1 MLRFILGTGGAGKTA
16 YIYNKIKE
24 LVLNGE
30 KDVIM
35 LVPDQSSFETEKAFL
50 NLLGARL
57 CKNVS
62 VFGFDGMC
70 RHVFQQTRSIPANA
84 IDNGTRAVLMNL
96 ALEQLDDK
104 LNLLKTKRPRAV
116 AEMLLETL
124 SECKKSCITTEMLRR
139 AAENV
144 SDETLRSKLN
154 ETALALDT
162 FEALLSQSYID
173 PLDYLERLKLIL
185 SENEEIF
192 KNKVLFVDSF
202 SGFSTVQLEI
212 IRILL
217 NRCREV
223 NISLTLDPVSAMT
236 DEVFRV
242 SHDTLDQIKAIAK
255 RDGVDIK
262 APVKLTV
269 PLRFEND
276 ELRALAKGVFRR
288 RPETVSE
295 DPENITLY
303 SASDYYDECEYIAR
317 RIKRLIIEKGYYY
330 NDISVICRD
339 LKNYRGILDVIFE
352 KYEIPFFMD
361 AHHEISVKPVIRFID
376 SLFRLIIDGFSR
388 EDLLSLMKTGLTSCS
403 SDDISAFEN
412 YVYIWNLSGKALC
425 EPFMLHPRGF
435 SDEFTDKDK
444 EAIDSI
450 ERTRIAVAQP
460 IIEFRQNCK
469 GKTGREI
476 TKLLYRLLETLKVPD
491 TLGVMYDALEENV
504 EKGMGAEQIRV
515 WGLLM
520 DALDKTVAAVGD
532 MSLSIER
539 YYELLSIQIS
549 NIEFSQIPQTLDCVT
564 VTTAQRVRTGSQK
577 AAFLIGCID
586 GEFPAVPHTSG
597 LFSGYEIKQLLLN
610 DITLS
615 DDFTYIAN
623 LETYMAYCAA
633 VSPSERLYASFPMM
647 NMDGTKLKP
656 SVIFTEIAKV
666 FPDIRVTDRFD
677 YDTRLDSM
685 LALTPAFEEY
695 ARSLSENAT
704 TLNGLDEF
712 FRENS
717 KYSAGSRAVTRAL
730 AREPFKIENTE
741 NARLLFGE
749 NLTVSASQVE
759 KFSLCRFSY
768 FCNYGLRVRERRK
781 AEINPMEY
789 GTLVHYILELFFTKY
804 KKDEYSKLDRDE
816 IYDFIRSSVSEYLEG
831 YFGGSESKESSFLYR
846 LDVLCSHLLLMLTHI
861 IEELCQSDFDVA
873 DCELKIGGDIPAYTV
888 SLPTG
893 QNIAVC
899 GSVDR
904 VDVMRTENET
914 FLRIVDYKTGA
925 KTFKLSDILYGLN
938 LQMLLYLCS
947 IQKNGA
953 ERYGKTT
960 PAGILYMPAV
970 VPNIKADGL
979 DSEAISK
986 AIGADFKMNGLLLD
1000 DVRVIKGMDKTESA
1014 KYIPV
1019 KIKNGSN
1026 SGSDSLATLE
1036 QFGKIFGKL
1045 NDTVAQM
1052 GEKLFGGDI
1061 EAIPLKGGADACQYC
1076 PYDSVCGYRRGE
1088 GIDVIKH
1095 SSDEVLR
1102 QLDEEQS
1109 GGEENA
1115 ALD

>member
-1 MLRFILGTGGAGKTA
+1 MLRFILGTGGTGKTA
-16 YIYNKIKE
+16 YIYNRIKE
-24 LVLNGE
+24 LVLDGE

-50 NLLGARL
+50 YLLGAKL
-57 CKNVS
+57 CNSVS
-62 VFGFDGMC
+62 VFGFEGMC
-70 RHVFQQTRSIPANA
+70 RHVFQQTRTVPDNA

-104 LNLLKTKRPRAV
+104 LTLLKTKRPRAV

-124 SECKKSCITTEMLRR
+124 SECKKSSVSTEMLRR
-139 AAENV
+139 AAENI
-144 SDETLRSKLN
+144 SDETLQTKLK
-154 ETALALDT
+154 ETALALDA
-162 FEALLSQSYID
+162 FDALLSQSYID
-173 PLDYLERLKLIL
+173 PLDYLERLKFIL
-185 SENEEIF
+185 SEHDDIF
-192 KNKVLFVDSF
+192 RNKVVFIDSF
-202 SGFSTVQLEI
+202 SGFSSVQLDI
-212 IRILL
+212 IRLL
-217 NRCREV
+217 LSRCREV
-223 NISLTLDPVSAMT
+223 NISLALDPASDNA

-242 SHDTLDQIKAIAK
+242 SHDTYDQIKAMAK

-262 APVKLTV
+262 APVKLTHSV
-269 PLRFEND
+269 RFQND
-276 ELRALAKGVFRR
+276 ELRALSNGIFRR
-288 RPETVSE
+288 RRETVSGE
-295 DPENITLY
+295 PENITLY
-303 SASDYYDECEYIAR
+303 SASDFYDECEFVAR
-317 RIKRLIIEKGYYY
+317 RIKRLIIDDGLLYS
-330 NDISVICRD
+330 DISVICRD
-339 LKNYRGILDVIFE
+339 FKNYRGILDVIFK

-361 AHHEISVKPVIRFID
+361 VRHDISVKPVIRFID

-388 EDLLSLMKTGLTSCS
+388 EDMLSLLKTGLTSCPA
-403 SDDISAFEN
+403 DDISAFEN

-425 EPFMLHPRGF
+425 EPFTLHPRGF

-444 EAIDSI
+444 TALETV
-450 ERTRIAVAQP
+450 ERIRTAVADP
-460 IIEFRQNCK
+460 VLRFKQNCK

-476 TKLLYRLLETLKVPD
+476 TEQLYALLETLKVPD
-491 TLGVMYDALEENV
+491 TLGVMYDVLEESA

-515 WGLLM
+515 WSLLM

-532 MSLSIER
+532 MPLSAER

-549 NIEFSQIPQTLDCVT
+549 NLEFSQIPQTLDSVT
-564 VTTAQRVRTGSQK
+564 VTTTQRVRTGSQK
-577 AAFLIGCID
+577 AAFLIGCTD
-586 GEFPAVPHTSG
+586 GEFPAAPHASG

-610 DITLS
+610 DITIS

-633 VSPSERLYASFPMM
+633 VSSSEYLFASFPMM
-647 NMDGTKLKP
+647 TMDGTKQKP
-656 SVIFTEIAKV
+656 SAIFAEIAAI

-677 YDTRLDSM
+677 YDSRADSM

-695 ARSLSENAT
+695 ARSLSGRTADIK
-704 TLNGLDEF
+704 GLDEF
-712 FRENS
+712 FGNDP
-717 KYSAGSRAVTRAL
+717 KYSSGSRAVKRAL
-730 AREPFKIENTE
+730 AHEPFRIEQLE

-768 FCNYGLRVRERRK
+768 FCNYGLRVLERRK

-804 KKDEYSKLDRDE
+804 KKEEYSKLDESE
-816 IYDFIRSSVSEYLEG
+816 IYGFIRSSVSDYLES
-831 YFGGSESKESSFLYR
+831 YFGGSESKESSFLYK

-904 VDVMRTENET
+904 VDIMRTDNDT

-953 ERYGKTT
+953 ERYGNIT

-970 VPNIKADGL
+970 VPNIKADGM
-979 DSEAISK
+979 DSQAIKK
-986 AIGADFKMNGLLLD
+986 AIGADFRMNGLLLN

-1026 SGSDSLATLE
+1026 VKSDSLATLE
-1036 QFGKIFGKL
+1036 QFGMIFKKL

-1061 EAIPLKGGADACQYC
+1061 EATPLTGGADACQYC

-1088 GIDVIKH
+1088 GVDVIKH
-1095 SSDEVLR
+1095 SADEVLR
-1102 QLDEEQS
+1102 QLDEERS
-1109 GGEENA
+1109 GGEDNA
-1115 ALD
+1115 